1 MTTKQFNE
9 IFGKARK
16 YLLQYNRNDAFRPMV
31 EELCIFCRC
40 LRSRDDYANE
50 KRRLDVIIRR
60 GFARVSEGV
69 EYAT

>member
-16 YLLQYNRNDAFRPMV
+16 YIIQYNHNDAFLPMV
-31 EELCIFCRC
+31 EELCIFSRC
-40 LRSRDDYANE
+40 LRSRDDYSNE

-60 GFARVSEGV
+60 GFSRLSGDFA
-69 EYAT
+69 